1 MVCGMQVN
9 EVITQLAGLGITLE
23 IDGESIWATPK
34 SAITDDARQLIRN
47 HKSALIDVLRAGQNI
62 RILAN
67 AFYNHLSG
75 EAKRTNCCYARAGRY
90 CTEGQRL
97 KDAYYLAV
105 RHGNSHIH

>member
-1 MVCGMQVN
+1 MQVN

-47 HKSALIDVLRAGQNI
+47 HKSALIDVLRTGEDI

-67 AFYNHLSG
+67 AFHSHLFG
-75 EAKRTNCCYARAGRY
+75 EAKRNNCCYARAGRY

-97 KDAYYLAV
+97 KDTYYLAV
-105 RHGNSHIH
+105 KRMSLT